1 MDTSSYLQRIG
12 FSGEADSSL
21 ATLEK
26 IHQLHPCAIAFE
38 NINSFIAERVS
49 LQPDAVFEKLV
60 TQGRGGY
67 CFEQNLILA
76 SILKKLGF
84 QVTEHAARV
93 LWRSPE
99 KTEMART
106 HMLLKVDI
114 DEQSWIADVGFGGLT
129 MTAPLRLEPELVQ
142 YTPNEAFKIS
152 RDGDEFT
159 IAVSLNGEWKQ
170 MYVFDLVP
178 QYPVDFEMANHY
190 VATHPQSHFV
200 DNLVIA
206 RADTDSRHAL
216 ENRTYTR
223 YTLKNDVGATDTKS
237 EAGGKSEK
245 FSQRIVEFNELL
257 DLLGNTFKVA
267 LNKNVDVTALQKRW
281 ENLP

>member
-12 FSGEADSSL
+12 FSGKADNSQ

-26 IHQLHPCAIAFE
+26 IHQLHPRAIPFE
-38 NINSFIAERVS
+38 NINSFLAERVS
-49 LQPDAVFEKLV
+49 LQPDAVFDKLV

-67 CFEQNLILA
+67 CFEQNLILG
-76 SILKKLGF
+76 SILKQLGF

-93 LWRSPE
+93 IWRSPE

-129 MTAPLRLEPELVQ
+129 MTAPLRLEPGLVQ
-142 YTPNEAFKIS
+142 YTPNEAFKILQ
-152 RDGDEFT
+152 DGDEFT

-200 DNLVIA
+200 DNLVMA
-206 RADTDSRHAL
+206 RADTDARHAL

-223 YTLKNDVGATDTKS
+223 YTLKHHRDAKDTKS

-245 FSQRIVEFNELL
+245 FSRRIVEFDELL
-257 DLLGNTFKVA
+257 DLLGNTFRVA
-267 LNKNVDVTALQKRW
+267 LNGTVDVSALQKRW

>member
-1 MDTSSYLQRIG
+1 MDISSYLQRID
-12 FSGEADSSL
+12 FSGTADNSL
-21 ATLEK
+21 ATLEQ
-26 IHQLHPCAIAFE
+26 IHQLHPRAIAFE
-38 NINSFIAERVS
+38 NINSFVAERVS
-49 LQPDAVFEKLV
+49 LEVNDVFEKLV
-60 TQGRGGY
+60 NHGRGGY

-76 SILKKLGF
+76 EILKALGF

-114 DEQSWIADVGFGGLT
+114 AEQSWIADVGFGGLT
-129 MTAPLRLEPELVQ
+129 MTAPLRLDPGAIQ
-142 YTPNEAFKIS
+142 KTPNETFRILKE
-152 RDGDEFT
+152 GDEFT
-159 IAVSLNGEWKQ
+159 IAVSLNDGWKQ
-170 MYVFDLVP
+170 MYVFDLLP